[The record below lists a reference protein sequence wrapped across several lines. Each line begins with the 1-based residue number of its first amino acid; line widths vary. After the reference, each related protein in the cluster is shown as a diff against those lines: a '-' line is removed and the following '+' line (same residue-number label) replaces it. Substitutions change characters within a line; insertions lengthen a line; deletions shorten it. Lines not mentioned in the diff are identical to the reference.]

1 MLELYF
7 DDTGQFEWL
16 YSHCKFSDIM
26 VIEVQG
32 NQTQPGLVCLNIG
45 AKSVYYGQYVNLWII
60 MHYTDLRI
68 QKINFAI
75 CKN

>member
-1 MLELYF
+1 
-7 DDTGQFEWL
+7 
-16 YSHCKFSDIM
+16 M